1 MSKGFLLFADG
12 DKYVI
17 QACLSAM
24 SIGSRNNLPISIVTN
39 DIIPK
44 KYEILFDKIIR
55 IPWTEFD
62 GSRYKILN
70 RWKTYHVSPYDETI
84 VFDTDTLVLQDLN
97 LWWDF
102 FKNYD
107 LFYLNKVY
115 TYRSKV
121 VVDNYYRKAFSANY
135 LPNLYSGLHYFKK
148 SNKAKEFFSWL
159 ELISKNWELFYGHYC
174 KEFYPKQPSMDLSV
188 AIASK
193 ILNNDT
199 DITNN
204 TVNFLKFVHM
214 KPCIQEW
221 QDTVEH
227 WQDKV
232 GVYITKNLDLYIGNY
247 LQTGI
252 FHYASDRFVN
262 DIILKKYEDF
272 LGL

>member
-1 MSKGFLLFADG
+1 MSRGFLLFADG

-17 QACLSAM
+17 QACLAAM
-24 SIGSRNNLPISIVTN
+24 SIRSRNNLPISIVTN

-44 KYEILFDKIIR
+44 KYEFLFDKIIK

-62 GSRYKILN
+62 GTRYKILN
-70 RWKTYHVSPYDETI
+70 RWKTYHASPYEETV
-84 VFDTDTLVLQDLN
+84 VFDTDILVLQDLN

-148 SNKAKEFFSWL
+148 SSKSKEFFSWL
-159 ELISKNWELFYGHYC
+159 ELISKNWELFYGQYC
-174 KEFYPKQPSMDLSV
+174 KEFYPKQPSMDLSI
-188 AIASK
+188 AITSK
-193 ILNNDT
+193 ILNNDI

-214 KPCIQEW
+214 KPRIQEW

-232 GVYITKNLDLYIGNY
+232 GVYINKNLDLYIGNY
-247 LQTGI
+247 LQTGV